1 MFSNRF
7 TAVVDACSLA
17 DVLRRNLLLTR
28 AEAGFFRLRWSRQI
42 LDETEEAIRR
52 ILVHK
57 GGDVA
62 EKQAALARHAME
74 RAFEDAPVADF
85 DGFLSTCSGS
95 PDAGD
100 AHVVAAALK
109 TQAAVIETEN
119 LKHFPSSVL
128 KPLNIEALSSDGFIA
143 DTVVLDPGR
152 AVAALRMMRSRFKR
166 PELTADDLLM
176 RLESRSLIE
185 AVDVL
190 RPYRESL

>member
-1 MFSNRF
+1 M
-7 TAVVDACSLA
+7 
-17 DVLRRNLLLTR
+17 
-28 AEAGFFRLRWSRQI
+28 
-42 LDETEEAIRR
+42 TE
-52 ILVHK
+52 K
-57 GGDVA
+57 
-62 EKQAALARHAME
+62 
-74 RAFEDAPVADF
+74 
-85 DGFLSTCSGS
+85 
-95 PDAGD
+95 
-100 AHVVAAALK
+100 
-109 TQAAVIETEN
+109 

-176 RLESRSLIE
+176 QLESRSLIE

>member
-7 TAVVDACSLA
+7 TAIVDACSLA
-17 DVLRRNLLLTR
+17 DVLRRNLLLTL

-57 GGDVA
+57 GVEVA
-62 EKQAALARHAME
+62 DTHAERARRAME
-74 RAFEDAPVADF
+74 RAFEDAAVEDF
-85 DGFLSTCSGS
+85 DGFLCMCANL

-109 TQAAVIETEN
+109 TQAAVIVTEN

-128 KPLNIEALSSDGFIA
+128 KPLNVEVLSADVFIA
-143 DTVVLDPGR
+143 DTIALAPGR
-152 AVAALRMMRSRFKR
+152 AVAAVRMMRTRFKT
-166 PELTADDLLM
+166 PKLTADDLLTRM
-176 RLESRSLIE
+176 ESRGLIE
-185 AVDVL
+185 AVDLL